1 MIEQKDL
8 DTNSLNEGIK
18 YILMNEKDMI
28 NNLKNEPKLNASTI
42 IVNKILNK

>member
-28 NNLKNEPKLNASTI
+28 NNLKMNLNLMQVLLLLI
-42 IVNKILNK
+42 KY

>member
-1 MIEQKDL
+1 
-8 DTNSLNEGIK
+8 
-18 YILMNEKDMI
+18 MNIDIRENVI

>member
-1 MIEQKDL
+1 
-8 DTNSLNEGIK
+8 
-18 YILMNEKDMI
+18 MNEKDMI